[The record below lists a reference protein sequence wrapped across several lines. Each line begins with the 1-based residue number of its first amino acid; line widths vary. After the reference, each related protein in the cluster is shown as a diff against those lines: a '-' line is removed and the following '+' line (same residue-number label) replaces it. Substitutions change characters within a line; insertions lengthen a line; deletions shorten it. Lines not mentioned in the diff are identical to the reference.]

1 MKTKIQIL
9 REIVGTIDAVSDG
22 YYPFNPA
29 RGYSPND
36 PQHFNPNDY
45 AHLRSFYDQ
54 ITGLRDAAPSVLFE
68 AYYELAL
75 AWDKACLK
83 NQKLETLIPDTVTE
97 AT

>member
-1 MKTKIQIL
+1 MKTDIHIL
-9 REIVGTIDAVSDG
+9 REIVGTIDAVRDG

-36 PQHFNPNDY
+36 PERFNPNDY
-45 AHLRSFYDQ
+45 AHLRSFYDH
-54 ITGLRDAAPSVLFE
+54 ITGLSGAAPSVLFE

-75 AWDKACLK
+75 ARDKTRLK
-83 NQKLETLIPDTVTE
+83 NQKLETLIMDICTE

>member
-1 MKTKIQIL
+1 MKTEIQIL
-9 REIVGTIDAVSDG
+9 REIVGTINAVRDG

-36 PQHFNPNDY
+36 PERFNPNDY
-45 AHLRSFYDQ
+45 AHLRNFYDH
-54 ITGLRDAAPSVLFE
+54 ITGLSDAAPDVLFE

-83 NQKLETLIPDTVTE
+83 NQKLETLTPDICTE